1 MRTRRPSPK
10 LAAKSLVSF
19 YTMVERVA
27 ADRGINP
34 DTPRHLRKVTE
45 TV

>member
-1 MRTRRPSPK
+1 M
-10 LAAKSLVSF
+10 VSF